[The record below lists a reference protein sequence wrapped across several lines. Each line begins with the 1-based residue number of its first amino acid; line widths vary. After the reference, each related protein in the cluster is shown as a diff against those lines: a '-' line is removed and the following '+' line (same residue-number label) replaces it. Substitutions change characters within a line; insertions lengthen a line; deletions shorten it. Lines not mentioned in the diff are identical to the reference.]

1 MTFSFNAQT
10 LSIITE
16 EFSRLL
22 HQEISPEQVRTIT
35 LLKNDSCVG
44 RKFQVGNIVAIWK
57 NSQPEIEFYDLQTGA
72 ALNTLNL
79 ANDWR
84 LFAA

>member
-1 MTFSFNAQT
+1 MSFSFNAQT
-10 LSIITE
+10 LSIIAE

-22 HQEISPEQVRTIT
+22 HQKISPEQIKTFT
-35 LLKNDSCVG
+35 LLKNDSYVG

-57 NSQPEIEFYDLQTGA
+57 NAQPEIEFYDLQTGD

>member
-22 HQEISPEQVRTIT
+22 CEEISPEQVRTST
-35 LLKNDSCVG
+35 LLKNDACVG

-57 NSQPEIEFYDLQTGA
+57 NAQPEIEFYDIQTGA

-79 ANDWR
+79 TDHWR

>member
-1 MTFSFNAQT
+1 MTISFNAQT
-10 LSIITE
+10 LSIISE

-22 HQEISPEQVRTIT
+22 NQEISPEQVRTFT

-57 NSQPEIEFYDLQTGA
+57 NAQPEIIFYDLHTGA
-72 ALNTLNL
+72 ALSALNL
-79 ANDWR
+79 TDDWR

>member
-1 MTFSFNAQT
+1 MTFSFNSQT

-22 HQEISPEQVRTIT
+22 RREISPEQVRTST

-44 RKFQVGNIVAIWK
+44 RKIQVDNIVAIWK
-57 NSQPEIEFYDLQTGA
+57 NAQPEIEFYDVQKGIL
-72 ALNTLNL
+72 LSTLNL

>member
-1 MTFSFNAQT
+1 MTVSFNAQT
-10 LSIITE
+10 LSIIAE

-22 HQEISPEQVRTIT
+22 HQEISPEQVRTST
-35 LLKNDSCVG
+35 LLKNDYCVG
-44 RKFQVGNIVAIWK
+44 RKFQVGNIVAVWK
-57 NSQPEIEFYDLQTGA
+57 NAQPEIEFYDIQTGA
-72 ALNTLNL
+72 VLNTLNL

>member
-1 MTFSFNAQT
+1 MKFSFNLQT

-16 EFSRLL
+16 EFSRIL
-22 HQEISPEQVRTIT
+22 HREISPEQVRTTT
-35 LLKNDSCVG
+35 LLKNERCVG
-44 RKFQVGNIVAIWK
+44 RKFQVDSIVAIWI

-79 ANDWR
+79 TNDWR

>member
-1 MTFSFNAQT
+1 MSFSFNAQT
-10 LSIITE
+10 LLIIAE

-22 HQEISPEQVRTIT
+22 HQEISPEQIKTFT
-35 LLKNDSCVG
+35 LLKNDSYVG
-44 RKFQVGNIVAIWK
+44 RKFQVENIVAIWK
-57 NSQPEIEFYDLQTGA
+57 NAQPEIEFYDLQTGA